1 MLPVATVK
9 NLLFNFK
16 AHLEILLFLVF
27 QQSCNMNLL
36 NDIFLYL
43 VCLQLSDVIIKNYGE
58 VVALL

>member
-9 NLLFNFK
+9 KLLFNFK

-43 VCLQLSDVIIKNYGE
+43 VCLQLSDVIIRNYGE